1 LRRTDR
7 TFAELLIDYEED
19 RTLRAVLVGMLR
31 EGEGRIRRPHGE
43 PAAHGDARYP
53 ARHRG
58 GVLMTRGF
66 RIAHLVV
73 VSVVLAGIVAQPFL
87 IGLFLFGAVHNA
99 DLHAIVGYTLF
110 EFGAPLL
117 LIAALLARLPRREM
131 LLTLLLI
138 VDIFVQ
144 IVLVNLRESAP
155 VLAALHPLNAFALL
169 LVAVMLVR
177 ADRALLRGGDAEPVP
192 SPASEM

>member
-1 LRRTDR
+1 MR
-7 TFAELLIDYEED
+7 
-19 RTLRAVLVGMLR
+19 
-31 EGEGRIRRPHGE
+31 
-43 PAAHGDARYP
+43 
-53 ARHRG
+53 
-58 GVLMTRGF
+58 TRGF

-99 DLHAIVGYTLF
+99 DVHTIVGYTLF

-138 VDIFVQ
+138 IDIFVQ
-144 IVLVNLRESAP
+144 IVLVNLRDSAP

-177 ADRALLRGGDAEPVP
+177 ADRALLRGGDAEAVP
-192 SPASEM
+192 APASEM

>member
-1 LRRTDR
+1 
-7 TFAELLIDYEED
+7 
-19 RTLRAVLVGMLR
+19 
-31 EGEGRIRRPHGE
+31 
-43 PAAHGDARYP
+43 
-53 ARHRG
+53 
-58 GVLMTRGF
+58 MTRGF

-110 EFGAPLL
+110 EFGAPLV

-144 IVLVNLRESAP
+144 IVLVNLRDSAP

-177 ADRALLRGGDAEPVP
+177 ADRALLRRGDAEPEAVP
-192 SPASEM
+192 APASEM